1 MTLDVDGRQSEKET
15 IERQEAVNDDDD
27 DDDDVRLWLAPHK
40 MADVWDAEKRDG
52 WPRRHVCRHSA
63 FKGDMQ
69 RYITK
74 FMKSGF

>member
-1 MTLDVDGRQSEKET
+1 MLTVDSTASRLLFTTDFCSDLLNVVL
-15 IERQEAVNDDDD
+15 AVNDD
-27 DDDDVRLWLAPHK
+27 
-40 MADVWDAEKRDG
+40 
-52 WPRRHVCRHSA
+52 